1 MIAVIKTKQDLVRAL
16 AFNEL
21 KFVAEYE
28 AVNDAGLKAAAD
40 KVKTLIRQRKKL
52 HLIIIERT

>member
-1 MIAVIKTKQDLVRAL
+1 VIAVIKTKQDLVRAL

-28 AVNDAGLKAAAD
+28 VVNDADLKAATD
-40 KVKTLIRQRKKL
+40 KMKTLLRQRKKL
-52 HLIIIERT
+52 HLIVIERT